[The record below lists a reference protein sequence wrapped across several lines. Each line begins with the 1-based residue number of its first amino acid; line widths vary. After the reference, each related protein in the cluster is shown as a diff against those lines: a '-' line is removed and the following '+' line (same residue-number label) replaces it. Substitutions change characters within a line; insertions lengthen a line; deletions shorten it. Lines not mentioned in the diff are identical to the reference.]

1 MGRKWDEVK
10 YWLREFNQNHT
21 ILLFFFNHK
30 SSIDAGSNFA
40 TIFQENLQNPLVT
53 TELNAA
59 PEKQW

>member
-10 YWLREFNQNHT
+10 CWLRELNQNNT
-21 ILLFFFNHK
+21 ILLFFFFNHK

-53 TELNAA
+53 TELNTA
-59 PEKQW
+59 PEK